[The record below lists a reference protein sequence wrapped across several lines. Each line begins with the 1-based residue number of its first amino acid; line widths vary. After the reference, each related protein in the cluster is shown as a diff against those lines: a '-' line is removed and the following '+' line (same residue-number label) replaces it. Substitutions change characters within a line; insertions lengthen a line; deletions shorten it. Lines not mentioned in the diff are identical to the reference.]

1 MDLFFI
7 RHGQSANNDLFT
19 KTGGRIGRVADP
31 ELTELGKIQANLLAE
46 FFRSQRDTFGITHLY
61 SSLMTRAIQT
71 SIPIAEGLGLPIQG
85 QEDMHESGGIYLED
99 DIDGSLNG
107 QPGKNRQELQNLY
120 PNLIL
125 PERLNGSGW
134 WDRPFE
140 ASEDRPARARR
151 LAEWIRANHIDPKD
165 RVAIVSHYGFFNHLV
180 WALIGFER
188 PQGSWFVL
196 NNTSV
201 SRFEFTDTTVNMV
214 YINRVD
220 HLQPELIT
228 E

>member
-1 MDLFFI
+1 MEAVGGIGLSKLQKID
-7 RHGQSANNDLFT
+7 RHGHAGWPSGFAPT
-19 KTGGRIGRVADP
+19 
-31 ELTELGKIQANLLAE
+31 
-46 FFRSQRDTFGITHLY
+46 
-61 SSLMTRAIQT
+61 T
-71 SIPIAEGLGLPIQG
+71 S
-85 QEDMHESGGIYLED
+85 
-99 DIDGSLNG
+99 
-107 QPGKNRQELQNLY
+107 
-120 PNLIL
+120 
-125 PERLNGSGW
+125 
-134 WDRPFE
+134 
-140 ASEDRPARARR
+140 
-151 LAEWIRANHIDPKD
+151 DPKD